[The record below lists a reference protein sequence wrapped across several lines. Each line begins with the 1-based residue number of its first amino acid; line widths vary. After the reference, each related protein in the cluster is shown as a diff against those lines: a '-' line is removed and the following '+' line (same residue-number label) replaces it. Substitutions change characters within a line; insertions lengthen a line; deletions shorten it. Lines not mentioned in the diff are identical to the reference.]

1 MKRRQSIKY
10 KEVKTGSVKPVRGK
24 RPMKKRGVGG
34 REVTISF
41 RGKIIKMASQ
51 RKNERDLTIYTEQ
64 ILYLQKLIFNIR
76 ARREVRNV
84 ANMMEFNWASI
95 LR

>member
-76 ARREVRNV
+76 VQREVRNV
-84 ANMMEFNWASI
+84 ADMMEFNWASI

>member
-10 KEVKTGSVKPVRGK
+10 KEAKTGSVKPVRGK

-51 RKNERDLTIYTEQ
+51 RKNERDYHIY
-64 ILYLQKLIFNIR
+64 KN
-76 ARREVRNV
+76 
-84 ANMMEFNWASI
+84 
-95 LR
+95 

>member
-1 MKRRQSIKY
+1 MKW
-10 KEVKTGSVKPVRGK
+10 KEVKIGLLKPVCGK
-24 RPMKKRGVGG
+24 RPMKRRRGG

-64 ILYLQKLIFNIR
+64 MLYLQKLIFNIR
-76 ARREVRNV
+76 VRREVRNV
-84 ANMMEFNWASI
+84 ADMMEFNWASI

>member
-76 ARREVRNV
+76 VRREVRNV
-84 ANMMEFNWASI
+84 VDMMEFNWASI
-95 LR
+95 LQ

>member
-1 MKRRQSIKY
+1 
-10 KEVKTGSVKPVRGK
+10 
-24 RPMKKRGVGG
+24 MKKRGAGG

-41 RGKIIKMASQ
+41 HRKIIKMASQ

-76 ARREVRNV
+76 VQREIRNV
-84 ANMMEFNWASI
+84 ADMMEFNWAFI